1 VAVVLSKQEVRKLV
15 AAIPERLRVCALLMY
30 GAGLRLTECL
40 ALRIKDVD
48 FDRHEIVVRDGKGGK
63 DRRTPLPQRAVA
75 LLADRS
81 RTAASHMDLSHHTR
95 ERPFLF
101 DHCTRSNRHAIDTY

>member
-1 VAVVLSKQEVRKLV
+1 MVQSKQEVRKLV

-48 FDRHEIVVRDGKGGK
+48 FDRHEIVVGDGKGGK
-63 DRRTPLPQRAVA
+63 DRRTPLPERAVA
-75 LLADRS
+75 LL
-81 RTAASHMDLSHHTR
+81 
-95 ERPFLF
+95 RPVLF
-101 DHCTRSNRHAIDTY
+101 DHCTRSNRHAIDTF